1 METYRIDH
9 LCVFI
14 YTFLLFLCKGDFY
27 YEERC

>member
-14 YTFLLFLCKGDFY
+14 YIYIYISFISLQRRFLL
-27 YEERC
+27 